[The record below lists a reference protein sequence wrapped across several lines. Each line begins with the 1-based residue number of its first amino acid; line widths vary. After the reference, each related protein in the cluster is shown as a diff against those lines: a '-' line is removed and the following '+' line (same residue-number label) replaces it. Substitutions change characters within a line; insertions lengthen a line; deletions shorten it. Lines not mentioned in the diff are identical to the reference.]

1 MQDSFIASMA
11 NWTSILGCIVSVS
24 TLLMALNIR
33 KKVEQSLRRKQF
45 QQQRGRILLDI
56 KQIRGELYE
65 AQEYDRLIKE
75 YPAQTILNIRE
86 LVLQLFYF
94 KLWRLSEERCMQ
106 RFVTL
111 LEESTAAVKPKKYT
125 AKDMLMALDE
135 IVAIVESH
143 AEL

>member
-1 MQDSFIASMA
+1 MQDSFITSMA
-11 NWTSILGCIVSVS
+11 NWTSILGCLISVS

-65 AQEYDRLIKE
+65 AQEYNRLIKE

-111 LEESTAAVKPKKYT
+111 LEESTAAVKPKKHT

-135 IVAIVESH
+135 IIAIVESH